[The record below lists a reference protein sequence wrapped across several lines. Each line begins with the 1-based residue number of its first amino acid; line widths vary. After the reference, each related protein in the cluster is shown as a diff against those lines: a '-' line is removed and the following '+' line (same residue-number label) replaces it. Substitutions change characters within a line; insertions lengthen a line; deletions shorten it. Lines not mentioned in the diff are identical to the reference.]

1 MSKRN
6 HKPAVCP
13 FCASTQVTLA
23 GEFARGG
30 EPDRTFVQC
39 KACGAR
45 GPYVA
50 IDRKDDAAIA
60 AVWEWNKR
68 DG

>member
-6 HKPAVCP
+6 IKPAACP
-13 FCASTQVTLA
+13 FCASTQVTVA
-23 GEFARGG
+23 G

-45 GPYVA
+45 GPYIA
-50 IDRKDDAAIA
+50 IDRKDDAATA

-68 DG
+68 DAR